1 MSKEVHYVAI
11 FGGAVAGSEAVRQ
24 LIKHDIKLVVFDQN
38 AYPYGKIELGLPKW
52 HAKLRDKQE
61 EKIDETLS
69 DPRVKFVPNVHLGI
83 DVDFNDVVDN
93 WGFSAVL
100 LANGA
105 WRDRPL
111 PIQGI
116 DEYVGRGFYYQN
128 PLIAWFNQCH
138 DPNYK
143 GEHLQIVDGAIVVG
157 GGLASLDVVKMLMLV
172 TVSNALKEKGH
183 NYDVLTLEHKGI
195 APILNELGLSL
206 EALGLKGAT
215 LYTRQRIVDMPLA
228 PMPENADDA
237 TMEKVYNVRK
247 KVLKIATDKFL
258 FKVVD
263 NLMPVDKIV
272 ENERLVGLKF
282 QRTKTEKGKMEV
294 IPEEFLDVKTPLTIS
309 AIGSIPELIPGV
321 PTKGETYRVL
331 DIESG
336 QLEGF
341 DNVFILGNAVTGR
354 GNIRDTQ
361 QHGRKVTERIVDQ
374 FMAQD
379 EEDYKELFDRAESLT
394 DLRLSSIGEKI
405 MSFAPLSDDEIQKLE
420 EKITRLQKKSGYD
433 GNYLEWVKKHTP
445 TRLEKMIDH
454 GKKA

>member
-1 MSKEVHYVAI
+1 MGKEVHYVAI

-69 DPRVKFVPNVHLGI
+69 DARVKFVPKVHLGK
-83 DVDFNDVVDN
+83 DVDFTDMVNN

-111 PIQGI
+111 PIKGI
-116 DEYVGRGFYYQN
+116 DAYIGKGFYYQN

-143 GEHLQIVDGAIVVG
+143 GEWLEIVDEGIVVG

-195 APILNELGLSL
+195 APILNDLGLTL
-206 EALGLKGAT
+206 DDLGLKGAT
-215 LYTRQRIVDMPLA
+215 LYTRQRVVDMPLA
-228 PMPENADDA
+228 PMPDDADDA

-247 KVLKIATDKFL
+247 KVLKLATDKFL

-272 ENERLVGLKF
+272 RNDRLVGLKF
-282 QRTKTEKGKMEV
+282 QRTKTERGVMEIV
-294 IPEEFLDVKTPLTIS
+294 ADEFVNIEVPLVIS

-374 FMAQD
+374 FMARG
-379 EEDYKELFDRAESLT
+379 EEDYQELFDRAESLT

-405 MSFAPLSDDEIQKLE
+405 MSFTPLSDEKVQNLE
-420 EKITRLQKKSGYD
+420 NKIAELQKKSGYD
-433 GNYLEWVKKHTP
+433 GNYAQWIKKHTP
-445 TRLEKMIDH
+445 PRLENMTAHEK
-454 GKKA
+454 

>member
-1 MSKEVHYVAI
+1 MGKEVHYVAI

-69 DPRVKFVPNVHLGI
+69 DSRIKFVPNVHLGK
-83 DVDFNDVVDN
+83 DVDFNNVVNN

-100 LANGA
+100 LATGA

-111 PIQGI
+111 PIEGI
-116 DEYVGRGFYYQN
+116 DEYIGKGFYYQN

-143 GEHLQIVDGAIVVG
+143 GEQLDIVDEGIVVG
-157 GGLASLDVVKMLMLV
+157 GGLASLDIVKMLMLV

-195 APILNELGLSL
+195 SPILNELGLSL
-206 EALGLKGAT
+206 DDLGLKGAT
-215 LYTRQRIVDMPLA
+215 LYTRQRVVDMPLA
-228 PMPENADDA
+228 PMPDDADDA

-247 KVLKIATDKFL
+247 KVLKLATDKFL

-272 ENERLVGLKF
+272 RNDRLVGLKF
-282 QRTKTEKGKMEV
+282 QRTKTERGKMEIV
-294 IPEEFLDVKTPLTIS
+294 PDEFVDVEVPMVIS

-361 QHGRKVTERIVDQ
+361 KHGRKVTERIVDQ
-374 FMAQD
+374 FMARG
-379 EEDYKELFDRAESLT
+379 EEDYQELFDRAESLT

-405 MSFAPLSDDEIQKLE
+405 KSFAPLSDGEVQKLE
-420 EKITRLQKKSGYD
+420 NKIAELQKKSGYD
-433 GNYLEWVKKHTP
+433 GNYTDWVKKHTP
-445 TRLEKMIDH
+445 PRLENMIEH
-454 GKKA
+454 EK

>member
-1 MSKEVHYVAI
+1 MGKEVHYVAI
-11 FGGAVAGSEAVRQ
+11 FGGAVAGTEAVRQ
-24 LIKHDIKLVVFDQN
+24 LIKHNIKLVVWDQN

-61 EKIDETLS
+61 KKIDETLS
-69 DPRVKFVPNVHLGI
+69 DPRIKYVPLAHLGK

-100 LANGA
+100 LATGA

-111 PIQGI
+111 PIKGI
-116 DEYVGRGFYYQN
+116 DEYIGKGFYYQN

-143 GEHLQIVDGAIVVG
+143 DEWLDIVDGGIVVG

-172 TVSNALKEKGH
+172 TVSNALKVKGY

-195 APILNELGLSL
+195 APILNELDLSL
-206 EALGLKGAT
+206 DDLGLKGAT

-228 PMPENADDA
+228 PMPENADDE

-247 KVLKIATDKFL
+247 KVLKMATDKFL

-272 ENERLVGLKF
+272 KDGRLNGLKF
-282 QRTKTEKGKMEV
+282 QRTKTKRGIMDV
-294 IPEEFLDVKTPLTIS
+294 IPDEYADVKVPLVIS
-309 AIGSIPELIPGV
+309 AIGSIPELIPGI

-361 QHGRKVTERIVDQ
+361 KHGRKVTERIVDQ
-374 FMAQD
+374 FMVRD
-379 EEDYKELFDRAESLT
+379 EEDYQELFDRAEELT

-405 MSFAPLSDDEIQKLE
+405 MGFAPLSDEEAQDLE
-420 EKITRLQKKSGYD
+420 SKIAGLQKKSGYD
-433 GNYLEWVKKHTP
+433 GNYPEWIKKHTP
-445 TRLEKMIDH
+445 PRLENMVQHEK
-454 GKKA
+454 

>member
-1 MSKEVHYVAI
+1 MEKENHYVAI

-24 LIKHDIKLVVFDQN
+24 LAKHDIKLVVFDQN

-69 DPRVKFVPNVHLGI
+69 DPQVKFVPNVHLGV
-83 DVDFNDVVDN
+83 DVDFNDVVNN

-100 LANGA
+100 LATGA

-111 PIQGI
+111 PIEGI
-116 DEYVGRGFYYQN
+116 DEYIGKGFYYQN

-143 GEHLQIVDGAIVVG
+143 GEWLDIVDGAIVVG

-195 APILNELGLSL
+195 STILNELGFTL
-206 EALGLKGAT
+206 ESLGLKGAT

-247 KVLKIATDKFL
+247 KVLKLATDKFL

-272 ENERLVGLKF
+272 KDGRLNGLKF
-282 QRTKTEKGKMEV
+282 QRTKTDRGVMEV
-294 IPEEFLDVKTPLTIS
+294 VPDEFVDIETPLVIS
-309 AIGSIPELIPGV
+309 AIGSIPELIPGI
-321 PTKGETYRVL
+321 PTKGEVYRVI

-341 DNVFILGNAVTGR
+341 DNVFVLGNAVTGR

-374 FMAQD
+374 FMARGED
-379 EEDYKELFDRAESLT
+379 DYKELFDRAESLT

-405 MSFAPLSDDEIQKLE
+405 KSFAPLTDEETAAIE
-420 EKITRLQKKSGYD
+420 NKIAELQKKSSYD

-445 TRLEKMIDH
+445 PRLEDMTANEK
-454 GKKA
+454 